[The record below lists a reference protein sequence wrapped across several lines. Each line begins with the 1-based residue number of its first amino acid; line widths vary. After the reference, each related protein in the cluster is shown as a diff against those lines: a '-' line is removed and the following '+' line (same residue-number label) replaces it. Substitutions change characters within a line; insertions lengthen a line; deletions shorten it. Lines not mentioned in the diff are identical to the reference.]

1 MALPDQLRLL
11 DDQDRGQLRTMVTT
25 RSGIPEEQVKR
36 DVDAWMEGKQF

>member
-11 DDQDRGQLRTMVTT
+11 DDQDRGTAPHHVTT